1 MSSISSSA
9 RARGFSLVE
18 VMVSVIVICVGL
30 LGIAKLQAL
39 SLSNTTTSRLRA
51 LAAIQA
57 ASIAAAMHSNRQYW
71 GLTPPVSVTVT
82 ATSLGAT
89 IVSTDAGL
97 QTAAAAD
104 VAANPTASNPSAVCN
119 GTSTSGPACAAVP
132 LAAFDL
138 ARWAVSLG
146 ALLPNPQALL
156 TCPPVAGGAAP
167 ASCSITICWTERA
180 VGTNQQEAAGAT
192 PCNGAGATQGA
203 VGFQLPTYTLY
214 VEP

>member
-1 MSSISSSA
+1 MSPLHPA
-9 RARGFSLVE
+9 VRARGFSLIE
-18 VMVSVIVICVGL
+18 VMVSVVVICVGL

-71 GLTPPVSVTVT
+71 GNTPPNTVT
-82 ATSLGAT
+82 IAGAAIT
-89 IVSTDAGL
+89 STDAAL
-97 QTAAAAD
+97 QAAAG
-104 VAANPTASNPSAVCN
+104 AANAGTVCQSPTATA
-119 GTSTSGPACAAVP
+119 GSGPACTAVP
-132 LAAFDL
+132 LAAYDL
-138 ARWAVSLG
+138 ARWRTSLTT
-146 ALLPNPQALL
+146 LLPNPQALI

-167 ASCSITICWTERA
+167 ASCAITVCWTERA
-180 VGTNQQEAAGAT
+180 VGVNQQEAAAAAT
-192 PCNGAGATQGA
+192 PCNGAGAAQGA